1 MNIVS
6 IVLQSL
12 LALAF
17 LMAGLGKVS
26 GSKMHVE
33 NFKKWRLP
41 QWFRVITGLIEFVS
55 AAALIIGFWEPSWVA
70 AGALVIGITAIGG
83 ILTHVRAKDS
93 LKDTVPILFIGILA
107 FILFFINVS
116 DLSNFP
122 GFN

>member
-1 MNIVS
+1 MNIFS

-33 NFKKWRLP
+33 NFKKWRMP
-41 QWFRVITGLIEFVS
+41 QWFRVVTGLIEFVS

-70 AGALVIGITAIGG
+70 AGALVIAITAIGG

-93 LKDTVPILFIGILA
+93 LKDTFPIIFIGILA

-116 DLSNFP
+116 DLSDFP